1 MFKDT
6 PRRFCHRLLFVSH
19 CLITFILFSQLPRP
33 VVLGL
38 VHLLQ
43 PLAVVCLERLLQ
55 RLAATVLQRLAAMV
69 LLHLGV
75 ACLERPRLLPEEDYL
90 GPNRQLRASL
100 GVLPLHTECR
110 LQLLPCMVPLLQLHN
125 IWLHRLLVL

>member
-1 MFKDT
+1 MFKDM
-6 PRRFCHRLLFVSH
+6 PLRFFHRLLFVSH
-19 CLITFILFSQLPRP
+19 GLVTFILFSQLLHP

-43 PLAVVCLERLLQ
+43 RLAVVYLERLLQ
-55 RLAATVLQRLAAMV
+55 RLAAMV
-69 LLHLGV
+69 PPHLVV
-75 ACLERPRLLPEEDYL
+75 ACLERLRLLPEEDYL
-90 GPNRQLRASL
+90 GPNRQPRASL
-100 GVLPLHTECR
+100 VLPPLHTECQ